1 MSFFGKLFGKAND
14 KDAVST
20 GEAIQKLRETEEM
33 LMKKQDF
40 LEKKIDQEVAT
51 AKKNAKTNKRAA
63 MQALKRK
70 KRYDKQL
77 QQIDGTLST
86 IEMQREALEGANTN
100 TAVLTTMN
108 DAAKALKKAN
118 ADLDVDKVH
127 DMMDDIAEQQ
137 DVAKEISE
145 AISNPVAF
153 GQEFDEDEL
162 EAELDALGEE
172 LELEEQEE
180 LDKQLLDVG
189 PIKTLPDVPSAVPAN
204 PQPAAK
210 KKETEE
216 DPDMAELA
224 AWASQSDIDTA
235 PVITDSPLLSPIQMT
250 ATECVNEYECVYRN
264 QQCSEVCLLYQYYQ
278 LFTRDDS
285 CQQNDLFLY
294 IENTTKY
301 I

>member
-1 MSFFGKLFGKAND
+1 MFGRSEKA
-14 KDAVST
+14 APVTT

-33 LMKKQDF
+33 LNKKQDF
-40 LEKKIDQEVAT
+40 LEKKIEGEVSA
-51 AKKNAKTNKRAA
+51 ARKNAKTNKRAA
-63 MQALKRK
+63 LQALKRK
-70 KRYDKQL
+70 KRYEMQL

-86 IEMQREALEGANTN
+86 IEMQREALESANTN

-153 GQEFDEDEL
+153 GGEFDEDEL
-162 EAELDALGEE
+162 EAELNALGDE

-189 PIKTLPDVPSAVPAN
+189 PAPNLPEVPSAEPAK
-204 PQPAAK
+204 PTKTK
-210 KKETEE
+210 KVAEDE

-224 AWASQSDIDTA
+224 AWAS
-235 PVITDSPLLSPIQMT
+235 
-250 ATECVNEYECVYRN
+250 
-264 QQCSEVCLLYQYYQ
+264 
-278 LFTRDDS
+278 
-285 CQQNDLFLY
+285 
-294 IENTTKY
+294 
-301 I
+301 

>member
-1 MSFFGKLFGKAND
+1 MFGGKGKEA
-14 KDAVST
+14 APTT
-20 GEAIQKLRETEEM
+20 GEAIQKLRETEDM

-40 LEKKIDQEVAT
+40 LEKKIEQEVST
-51 AKKNAKTNKRAA
+51 ARKNAKTNKRAA
-63 MQALKRK
+63 LQALKRK

-100 TAVLTTMN
+100 TAVLTTMK
-108 DAAKALKKAN
+108 AAADSLKIAN
-118 ADLDVDKVH
+118 NQLDVDKVH

-153 GQEFDEDEL
+153 GGEFDEDEL

-180 LDKQLLDVG
+180 LDRELLNVG
-189 PIKTLPDVPSAVPAN
+189 PAVGLPDVPTAEPKVPA
-204 PQPAAK
+204 AAK
-210 KKETEE
+210 KKEEE

-224 AWASQSDIDTA
+224 AWAS
-235 PVITDSPLLSPIQMT
+235 
-250 ATECVNEYECVYRN
+250 
-264 QQCSEVCLLYQYYQ
+264 
-278 LFTRDDS
+278 
-285 CQQNDLFLY
+285 
-294 IENTTKY
+294 
-301 I
+301 